1 MPCRFLCIAVN
12 LFVLISGYWSIRL
25 TVKNV
30 LNLYFLCLFYNL
42 LAFVVLSYT
51 ESNSI
56 KDLVKCFFITKTDN
70 WFFPTYF
77 WLMFFAPIC
86 NFCIQSMEINKL
98 RIVVGLLV
106 FLNVFSGYFAGF
118 NANANGYTVQHL
130 ILIYMIGGYI
140 QRDVIE
146 LKSKICIFGY
156 VLIAVINALLC
167 FFFVKYTH
175 LNGMY
180 FFGYNNPLVIVES
193 VLVFLFFK
201 NIQFQSK
208 SVNSLAKTVVAV
220 LLIQDVVLR
229 NIMVENLKSRLQDS
243 YLSFL
248 SHASL
253 WLIFF
258 FVVAYVI
265 EQIRRRIANRIIE
278 QIIGVLPK
286 KISKIQL

>member
-1 MPCRFLCIAVN
+1 
-12 LFVLISGYWSIRL
+12 
-25 TVKNV
+25 
-30 LNLYFLCLFYNL
+30 
-42 LAFVVLSYT
+42 
-51 ESNSI
+51 
-56 KDLVKCFFITKTDN
+56 
-70 WFFPTYF
+70 
-77 WLMFFAPIC
+77 
-86 NFCIQSMEINKL
+86 MEINKL

-140 QRDVIE
+140 QRDAIE

-175 LNGMY
+175 L
-180 FFGYNNPLVIVES
+180 
-193 VLVFLFFK
+193 K
-201 NIQFQSK
+201 FQSK

>member
-1 MPCRFLCIAVN
+1 
-12 LFVLISGYWSIRL
+12 
-25 TVKNV
+25 
-30 LNLYFLCLFYNL
+30 
-42 LAFVVLSYT
+42 
-51 ESNSI
+51 
-56 KDLVKCFFITKTDN
+56 
-70 WFFPTYF
+70 
-77 WLMFFAPIC
+77 
-86 NFCIQSMEINKL
+86 
-98 RIVVGLLV
+98 
-106 FLNVFSGYFAGF
+106 
-118 NANANGYTVQHL
+118 
-130 ILIYMIGGYI
+130 
-140 QRDVIE
+140 
-146 LKSKICIFGY
+146 
-156 VLIAVINALLC
+156 
-167 FFFVKYTH
+167 
-175 LNGMY
+175 MY